1 MIKRGEKKM
10 ASELLAP
17 GLIGFLSIFNILLFI
32 VIIAAG
38 IYGFILLVRLA
49 HLGIK
54 ALRIYIDKNE

>member
-1 MIKRGEKKM
+1 M
-10 ASELLAP
+10 ASKLLAP

-32 VIIAAG
+32 AIIAAG

>member
-1 MIKRGEKKM
+1 M

-17 GLIGFLSIFNILLFI
+17 WWIGFLSIFNILLFI
-32 VIIAAG
+32 IILAAG
-38 IYGFILLVRLA
+38 VYCFILFVRLA